1 MIVTFCNLLLIMPFK
16 VSRPMTMKKDGIQ
29 TRNRKIAR
37 KVKKSDDSKL
47 DDIGPLPS
55 MPVDFSGLSWPST
68 TQAHSQ
74 LPVTPSAPSQH
85 QNLTDSQLQQM
96 MYYNQLGYFQ

>member
-1 MIVTFCNLLLIMPFK
+1 
-16 VSRPMTMKKDGIQ
+16 MTMKKDGIQ

-47 DDIGPLPS
+47 EDIGPLPT
-55 MPVDFSGLSWPST
+55 MPNVDFGGLTWPST
-68 TQAHSQ
+68 SQPQAQ
-74 LPVTPSAPSQH
+74 LPVTSQSVSQPQH